1 VNLNT
6 LDNSLLADWEM
17 AVEYNHSYF
26 LILDNKVSLGKEVER
41 LEVHFEHLPNILL
54 IGIIM

>member
-1 VNLNT
+1 
-6 LDNSLLADWEM
+6 M